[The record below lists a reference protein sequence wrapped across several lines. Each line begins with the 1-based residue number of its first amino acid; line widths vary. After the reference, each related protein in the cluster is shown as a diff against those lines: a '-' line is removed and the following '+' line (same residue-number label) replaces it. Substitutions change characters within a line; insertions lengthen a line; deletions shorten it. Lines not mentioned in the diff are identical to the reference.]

1 MVTEKR
7 RERVVLMPAAA
18 RQKTVEAFQ
27 AGSLDVV
34 LCSTVAAKEGITLT
48 AADTTVFVEREWV
61 PGWEEQAEDR
71 VNRIGQESQSVSAVY
86 LTARDTID
94 EMFNA
99 VVEAKRLVVQA
110 VLDGGSVDDR
120 SGIITELLQQM
131 ADKGQIP
138 AGMADSLLGKDN
150 KEE

>member
-1 MVTEKR
+1 MGSRLGRASRGPSE
-7 RERVVLMPAAA
+7 PHWA
-18 RQKTVEAFQ
+18 R
-27 AGSLDVV
+27 
-34 LCSTVAAKEGITLT
+34 
-48 AADTTVFVEREWV
+48 
-61 PGWEEQAEDR
+61 
-71 VNRIGQESQSVSAVY
+71 QSVSAVY

-99 VVEAKRLVVQA
+99 VVEEKRLVVQA
-110 VLDGGSVDDR
+110 VLDGGSVDDH
-120 SGIITELLQQM
+120 SGIIAELLQQM